1 MREIQGRLHAWCAAS
16 SGLEWLS
23 SLADQNANAAASGTQ
38 TPLRKKY
45 ESPRQLERQAN
56 ILATTR
62 EMLAEVG
69 YSATTMRGLAQRAN
83 VAPGTLY
90 NLYNSKDAL
99 VFAAVEDLL
108 NELAQRA
115 GKSSA
120 EGLHRILAQAEES
133 ARSIMDGPQY
143 AEAMTRALFT
153 SGQDDLL
160 NKRLY
165 ARGTPNLEG
174 QVLKAMDLGQLRE
187 DVDAAVLAR
196 QMTASTW
203 GIIMAWVMGAVP
215 LSEFRS
221 ELLRAHIMILLSAA
235 SSSGRRLLED
245 YMAGV

>member
-1 MREIQGRLHAWCAAS
+1 
-16 SGLEWLS
+16 
-23 SLADQNANAAASGTQ
+23 LADQNAAASATQ

-56 ILATTR
+56 ILATAR

-90 NLYNSKDAL
+90 NLYKSKDAL

-115 GKSSA
+115 VQSSE
-120 EGLHRILAQAEES
+120 EGLQRMLAQAEES
-133 ARSIMDGPQY
+133 ARSIVDGPQY

-165 ARGTPNLEG
+165 ARGTPMLEG
-174 QVLKAMDLGQLRE
+174 QIRTAIELGQLRPGTN
-187 DVDAAVLAR
+187 ARVLAR

-203 GIIMAWVMGAVP
+203 GIIMAWVMGTVP
-215 LSEFRS
+215 LEEFRS

-235 SSSGRRLLED
+235 SASGSRMLENYKD
-245 YMAGV
+245 SL

>member
-1 MREIQGRLHAWCAAS
+1 M
-16 SGLEWLS
+16 
-23 SLADQNANAAASGTQ
+23 ADQNSAVSDAQGTS
-38 TPLRKKY
+38 RKKY

-90 NLYNSKDAL
+90 NLYKSKDAL

-115 GKSSA
+115 VQTS
-120 EGLHRILAQAEES
+120 EQGLQRILAQAEES
-133 ARSIMDGPQY
+133 AASIMNGPQY

-174 QVLKAMDLGQLRE
+174 QVRKAMESGELRADTE
-187 DVDAAVLAR
+187 ALVLAK
-196 QMTASTW
+196 QLTASTW

-215 LSEFRS
+215 LQDFRT
-221 ELLRAHIMILLSAA
+221 ELLRAHLMILLAA
-235 SSSGRRLLED
+235 ATSSGKTYLED
-245 YMAGV
+245 YEAGL